1 MQFSIIKKRVE
12 QLLAPSLQ
20 GRIAFHAA
28 VYRIQDSPSRVWMT
42 FEGEEILGAD
52 DFHFERK
59 VEQRYAL
66 QAVTLPEKPEVSF
79 RELWQSDWLKQSHA
93 LSAEIER
100 QVKQDGKWITTRNLQ
115 QDLLQY
121 PNLAFEQALVHPILS
136 SVASHGSIDDSA
148 KRRFLLLTHQ
158 SDFEQW
164 CAETRQTIEH
174 W

>member
-52 DFHFERK
+52 DFHFERE
-59 VEQRYAL
+59 VDRRYAL
-66 QAVTLPEKPEVSF
+66 QAAQLPEKPAGP
-79 RELWQSDWLKQSHA
+79 LWQSDWLKQSHA
-93 LSAEIER
+93 LSTEIER
-100 QVKQDGKWITTRNLQ
+100 QVKQDGYLANYEIQ

-121 PNLAFEQALVHPILS
+121 PNLAFEQALVHPHPFIRGIARLDRRL
-136 SVASHGSIDDSA
+136 G

-164 CAETRQTIEH
+164 CADTRQTVER

>member
-52 DFHFERK
+52 DFHFERE
-59 VEQRYAL
+59 VERRYAL
-66 QAVTLPEKPEVSF
+66 QAAQLPEKPAES
-79 RELWQSDWLKQSHA
+79 LWQSDWLKQSHA

-100 QVKQDGKWITTRNLQ
+100 QVKQDGYLENYEMQ
-115 QDLLQY
+115 QDLLEY
-121 PNLAFEQALVHPILS
+121 PNLAFEQALIHPHPFIRGIARLDRRL
-136 SVASHGSIDDSA
+136 G
-148 KRRFLLLTHQ
+148 KRRFLLLTHH

-164 CAETRQTIEH
+164 CADTRQTVEH

>member
-42 FEGEEILGAD
+42 FDGEEILGAD
-52 DFHFERK
+52 DFRFERE
-59 VEQRYAL
+59 VDRRYAL
-66 QAVTLPEKPEVSF
+66 RAAQLPEKPDGA
-79 RELWQSDWLKQSHA
+79 LWQSDWLEQSHA

-100 QVKQDGKWITTRNLQ
+100 QVKQDGYLENYEMQ
-115 QDLLQY
+115 QDLLEY
-121 PNLAFEQALVHPILS
+121 PNLAFEQALVHPHPFIRGIARLDRRL
-136 SVASHGSIDDSA
+136 G
-148 KRRFLLLTHQ
+148 KRRFLSLTHQ

-164 CAETRQTIEH
+164 CADTRQTVER

>member
-28 VYRIQDSPSRVWMT
+28 VYRIQDSPSRVWVT
-42 FEGEEILGAD
+42 FDGEEILGAD
-52 DFHFERK
+52 DFHFERE
-59 VEQRYAL
+59 VDRRYAL
-66 QAVTLPEKPEVSF
+66 QAAQLPEKPAGS
-79 RELWQSDWLKQSHA
+79 LWQSDWLKQSHA
-93 LSAEIER
+93 LSTEIER
-100 QVKQDGKWITTRNLQ
+100 QVKQDGYLANYEIQ

-121 PNLAFEQALVHPILS
+121 PNLAFEQALVHPHPFIRGIARLDRRL
-136 SVASHGSIDDSA
+136 G
-148 KRRFLLLTHQ
+148 KRRFLLLTYQ

-164 CAETRQTIEH
+164 CADTRQTVER

>member
-52 DFHFERK
+52 DFHFERE
-59 VEQRYAL
+59 VERRYAL
-66 QAVTLPEKPEVSF
+66 QAVQLPEKPAGS
-79 RELWQSDWLKQSHA
+79 LWQSDWLKQSHA

-100 QVKQDGKWITTRNLQ
+100 QVKQDGYLENYEMQ

-121 PNLAFEQALVHPILS
+121 PNLPFEQALVHPYPFIRGIARLDRRL
-136 SVASHGSIDDSA
+136 G
-148 KRRFLLLTHQ
+148 KRRFLSLTHQ

-164 CAETRQTIEH
+164 CADTRQTVER

>member
-28 VYRIQDSPSRVWMT
+28 VYRIQDNPSRVWMT
-42 FEGEEILGAD
+42 FDGEEIFGAD

-66 QAVTLPEKPEVSF
+66 QAAQLPEKPAGS
-79 RELWQSDWLKQSHA
+79 LWQSDWLKQSHA

-100 QVKQDGKWITTRNLQ
+100 QVKQDGYVENYEMQ

-121 PNLAFEQALVHPILS
+121 PNLAFEQALVHPHPFIRGIARLDRRL
-136 SVASHGSIDDSA
+136 G
-148 KRRFLLLTHQ
+148 KRRFLSLTHQ
-158 SDFEQW
+158 SDFEQ
-164 CAETRQTIEH
+164 
-174 W
+174 

>member
-42 FEGEEILGAD
+42 FDGEEILGAD
-52 DFHFERK
+52 DFRFERE
-59 VEQRYAL
+59 VERRYAL
-66 QAVTLPEKPEVSF
+66 QAAQLPEKPAEL
-79 RELWQSDWLKQSHA
+79 LWQSDWLKQSHA

-100 QVKQDGKWITTRNLQ
+100 QVKQDGYVENYEMQ

-121 PNLAFEQALVHPILS
+121 PNLAFEQALVHPHPFIRGIARLDRRL
-136 SVASHGSIDDSA
+136 G

-164 CAETRQTIEH
+164 CADTRQTIEH

>member
-1 MQFSIIKKRVE
+1 LQFSIIKKRVE

-28 VYRIQDSPSRVWMT
+28 VYRIQDNPSRVWMT
-42 FEGEEILGAD
+42 FDGEEIFGAD

-66 QAVTLPEKPEVSF
+66 QAAQLPEKPAGS
-79 RELWQSDWLKQSHA
+79 LWQSDWLKQSHA

-100 QVKQDGKWITTRNLQ
+100 QVKQDGYVENYEMQ

-121 PNLAFEQALVHPILS
+121 PNLAFEQALVHPHPFIRGIARLDRRL
-136 SVASHGSIDDSA
+136 G
-148 KRRFLLLTHQ
+148 KRRFLSLTHQ

-164 CAETRQTIEH
+164 CADTRQTVEC

>member
-28 VYRIQDSPSRVWMT
+28 VYRIQDSPSRVWVT
-42 FEGEEILGAD
+42 FDGEEILGAD
-52 DFHFERK
+52 DFHFERE
-59 VEQRYAL
+59 VDRRYAL
-66 QAVTLPEKPEVSF
+66 QAAQLPEKPDGA
-79 RELWQSDWLKQSHA
+79 LWQSDWLEQSHA

-100 QVKQDGKWITTRNLQ
+100 QVKQDGYMESYEMQ

-121 PNLAFEQALVHPILS
+121 PNLAFEQALVHPHPFIRGIARLDRRL
-136 SVASHGSIDDSA
+136 G

-164 CAETRQTIEH
+164 CADTRQILEH

>member
-28 VYRIQDSPSRVWMT
+28 VYRIQDNPSRVWMT
-42 FEGEEILGAD
+42 FDGEEILGAD
-52 DFHFERK
+52 DFHFERE
-59 VEQRYAL
+59 VDRRYAL
-66 QAVTLPEKPEVSF
+66 QAAQLPEKPAGL
-79 RELWQSDWLKQSHA
+79 LWQSDWLKQSHA

-100 QVKQDGKWITTRNLQ
+100 QVKQDGYMENYEMQ

-121 PNLAFEQALVHPILS
+121 PNLAFEQALVH
-136 SVASHGSIDDSA
+136 SHPFIRGIARLDRRLG
-148 KRRFLLLTHQ
+148 KRRFLSLTHQ
-158 SDFEQW
+158 SEFEQW
-164 CAETRQTIEH
+164 CADTRQTVER

>member
-28 VYRIQDSPSRVWMT
+28 VYRIQDSPSRVWVT
-42 FEGEEILGAD
+42 FDGEEILGAD
-52 DFHFERK
+52 DFHFERE
-59 VEQRYAL
+59 VDRRYAL
-66 QAVTLPEKPEVSF
+66 QAAQLPEKPAGS
-79 RELWQSDWLKQSHA
+79 LWQSDWLKQSHA
-93 LSAEIER
+93 LSTEIER
-100 QVKQDGKWITTRNLQ
+100 QVKQDGYMENYEMQ

-121 PNLAFEQALVHPILS
+121 PNLAFEQALVHPHPFIRGIARLDRRL
-136 SVASHGSIDDSA
+136 G

-164 CAETRQTIEH
+164 CADTRQTVER

>member
-1 MQFSIIKKRVE
+1 LQFSIIKKRVE

-28 VYRIQDSPSRVWMT
+28 VYRIQDSPSRVWVT
-42 FEGEEILGAD
+42 FDGEEILGAD
-52 DFHFERK
+52 DFHFERE
-59 VEQRYAL
+59 VERRYAL
-66 QAVTLPEKPEVSF
+66 QAAQLPEKSAG
-79 RELWQSDWLKQSHA
+79 LLGQSDWLKQSHA

-100 QVKQDGKWITTRNLQ
+100 QVKQDGYLENYEIQ

-121 PNLAFEQALVHPILS
+121 PNLAFEQALVHPHPFIRGIARLDRRL
-136 SVASHGSIDDSA
+136 G
-148 KRRFLLLTHQ
+148 KRRFLSLTHQ

-164 CAETRQTIEH
+164 CADTRQTVEH

>member
-28 VYRIQDSPSRVWMT
+28 VYRIQDNPSRVWMT
-42 FEGEEILGAD
+42 FDGEEILGAD
-52 DFHFERK
+52 DFNFERE
-59 VEQRYAL
+59 VDRRYAL
-66 QAVTLPEKPEVSF
+66 RAAQLPEKPDGA
-79 RELWQSDWLKQSHA
+79 LWQSDWLKQSHA

-100 QVKQDGKWITTRNLQ
+100 QVKQDGYVENYEMQ

-121 PNLAFEQALVHPILS
+121 PNLAFEQALVHPHPFIRGIARLDRRL
-136 SVASHGSIDDSA
+136 G
-148 KRRFLLLTHQ
+148 KRRFLSLTHQ

-164 CAETRQTIEH
+164 CADARQTVEH

>member
-52 DFHFERK
+52 DFRFERE
-59 VEQRYAL
+59 VDRRYAL
-66 QAVTLPEKPEVSF
+66 QAAQLPEKPAGS
-79 RELWQSDWLKQSHA
+79 LWQSDWLKQSHA

-100 QVKQDGKWITTRNLQ
+100 QVKQDGYMENYEMQ

-121 PNLAFEQALVHPILS
+121 PNLAFEQALVHPHPFIRGIARLDRRL
-136 SVASHGSIDDSA
+136 G
-148 KRRFLLLTHQ
+148 KRRFLSLTHQ

-164 CAETRQTIEH
+164 CADTRQTVER

>member
-42 FEGEEILGAD
+42 FDGEEIFGAD
-52 DFHFERK
+52 DFHFERE
-59 VEQRYAL
+59 VDRRYAL
-66 QAVTLPEKPEVSF
+66 QAAQLPEKPAGS
-79 RELWQSDWLKQSHA
+79 LWQSDWLKQSHA

-100 QVKQDGKWITTRNLQ
+100 QVKQDGYLENYEIQ

-121 PNLAFEQALVHPILS
+121 PNLAFEQVLVHPHPFIRGIARLDRRL
-136 SVASHGSIDDSA
+136 G
-148 KRRFLLLTHQ
+148 KRRFLSLTHQ
-158 SDFEQW
+158 SEFEQW
-164 CAETRQTIEH
+164 CADTRQTVER

>member
-1 MQFSIIKKRVE
+1 LQFSIIKKRVE

-28 VYRIQDSPSRVWMT
+28 VYRIQDNPSRVWMT
-42 FEGEEILGAD
+42 FDGEEIFGAD

-66 QAVTLPEKPEVSF
+66 QAAQLPEKPAGS
-79 RELWQSDWLKQSHA
+79 LWQSDWLKQSHA

-100 QVKQDGKWITTRNLQ
+100 QVKQDGYVENYEMQ

-121 PNLAFEQALVHPILS
+121 PNLAFEQALVHPHPFIRGIARLDRRL
-136 SVASHGSIDDSA
+136 G
-148 KRRFLLLTHQ
+148 KRRFLSLTHQ

-164 CAETRQTIEH
+164 CANTRQTVEH

>member
-20 GRIAFHAA
+20 GRITFHAA
-28 VYRIQDSPSRVWMT
+28 VYRIQDNPSRVWVT
-42 FEGEEILGAD
+42 FDGEEILGAD
-52 DFHFERK
+52 DFHFERE
-59 VEQRYAL
+59 VEWRYAL
-66 QAVTLPEKPEVSF
+66 QAAQLPEKPVGS
-79 RELWQSDWLKQSHA
+79 LWQSDWLKQSHA

-100 QVKQDGKWITTRNLQ
+100 QVKQDGYVANYEIQ

-121 PNLAFEQALVHPILS
+121 PNLAFEQALVH
-136 SVASHGSIDDSA
+136 SHPFIRGIARLDRRLG

-164 CAETRQTIEH
+164 CADTRQTVER

>member
-20 GRIAFHAA
+20 GQIAFHAA

-42 FEGEEILGAD
+42 FDGEEILGAD
-52 DFHFERK
+52 DFRFERE
-59 VEQRYAL
+59 VDRRYAL
-66 QAVTLPEKPEVSF
+66 QAAQLPEKPAGS
-79 RELWQSDWLKQSHA
+79 LWQSDWLKQSHA
-93 LSAEIER
+93 LSTEIER
-100 QVKQDGKWITTRNLQ
+100 QVKQDGYMENYEMQ

-121 PNLAFEQALVHPILS
+121 PNLAFEQALVHPHPFIRGIARLDRRL
-136 SVASHGSIDDSA
+136 G
-148 KRRFLLLTHQ
+148 KRRFLSLTHQ

-164 CAETRQTIEH
+164 CADTRQTIEH

>member
-28 VYRIQDSPSRVWMT
+28 VYRIQDNPSRVWMT
-42 FEGEEILGAD
+42 FDGEEIFGAD

-66 QAVTLPEKPEVSF
+66 QAAQLPEKPAGS
-79 RELWQSDWLKQSHA
+79 LWQSDWLKQSHA

-100 QVKQDGKWITTRNLQ
+100 QVKQDGYVENYEMQ

-121 PNLAFEQALVHPILS
+121 PNLAFEQALVHPHPFIRGIARLDRRL
-136 SVASHGSIDDSA
+136 G
-148 KRRFLLLTHQ
+148 KRRFLSLTHQ

-164 CAETRQTIEH
+164 CANTRQTVEH

>member
-20 GRIAFHAA
+20 GRIALHAA

-42 FEGEEILGAD
+42 FDGEEILGAD
-52 DFHFERK
+52 DFRFERE
-59 VEQRYAL
+59 VERRYAL
-66 QAVTLPEKPEVSF
+66 RAAQLSEKPAGS
-79 RELWQSDWLKQSHA
+79 LWQSDWLKQSHA

-100 QVKQDGKWITTRNLQ
+100 QVKQDGCVENYEMQ

-121 PNLAFEQALVHPILS
+121 SNLAFEQALVHPHPFIRGIARLDRRL
-136 SVASHGSIDDSA
+136 G

-164 CAETRQTIEH
+164 CADTRQTVER

>member
-28 VYRIQDSPSRVWMT
+28 VYRIQDNPSRVWVA
-42 FEGEEILGAD
+42 FDGEEILGAD
-52 DFHFERK
+52 EFRFERE
-59 VEQRYAL
+59 VERRYAL
-66 QAVTLPEKPEVSF
+66 QATQLPERPNGSFQEV
-79 RELWQSDWLKQSHA
+79 WQSDWLKQSHA
-93 LSAEIER
+93 LSADIER
-100 QVKQDGKWITTRNLQ
+100 QVKQDGYLENYEMQ

-121 PNLAFEQALVHPILS
+121 PNLAFEQALVHPRPFIRGIARLDRRL
-136 SVASHGSIDDSA
+136 G
-148 KRRFLLLTHQ
+148 KRRFLSLTHQ

-164 CAETRQTIEH
+164 CARTRQTIER

>member
-12 QLLAPSLQ
+12 QLLASSLQ

-28 VYRIQDSPSRVWMT
+28 VYRIQDSPSRVWVT
-42 FEGEEILGAD
+42 FDGEEILGAD
-52 DFHFERK
+52 DFRFERE
-59 VEQRYAL
+59 VDRRYAL
-66 QAVTLPEKPEVSF
+66 RAAQLPEKPDGA
-79 RELWQSDWLKQSHA
+79 LWQSDWLEQSHA

-100 QVKQDGKWITTRNLQ
+100 QVKQDGYLANYEMQ

-121 PNLAFEQALVHPILS
+121 PNLAFEQALVHPHPFIRGIARLDRRL
-136 SVASHGSIDDSA
+136 G
-148 KRRFLLLTHQ
+148 KRRFLSLTHQ

-164 CAETRQTIEH
+164 CADTRRTVEH

>member
-12 QLLAPSLQ
+12 QLFAPSLQ

-28 VYRIQDSPSRVWMT
+28 VYRIQDNPSRVWMT
-42 FEGEEILGAD
+42 FDGEEIFGAD
-52 DFHFERK
+52 DFHFERE
-59 VEQRYAL
+59 VDRRYAI
-66 QAVTLPEKPEVSF
+66 QAAQLPEKPAGS
-79 RELWQSDWLKQSHA
+79 LWQSDWLKQSHA

-100 QVKQDGKWITTRNLQ
+100 QVKQDGYVENYEMQ

-121 PNLAFEQALVHPILS
+121 PNLAFEQALVHPHPFIRGIARLDRRL
-136 SVASHGSIDDSA
+136 G

-164 CAETRQTIEH
+164 CANTRQTVEH